1 MPVPDLATV
10 LAAHRAGDLIDAE
23 EGYRRIL
30 AADPDNGEA
39 YHWFGVL
46 ASQLG
51 AADLALELM
60 NVARHYRPNDPLLLN
75 NLGNV
80 LKQLN
85 RPQEAVQ
92 IFDLLLDVIPDFAEA
107 HYNRAHA
114 LRALDRPEDAIAGY
128 RRCIALRSDYADAH
142 YNLALV
148 LRGLDQNDAAADH
161 FRRYLAL
168 DPTDRAGATLAL
180 AAMGAA
186 AMPDRAD
193 LGYVQALFDRYA
205 PDFDAHL
212 RDRLGY
218 TAPELLAGAL
228 EPYWH
233 LLPQAPAT
241 VDIGCGTGLAGEPL
255 RSKVGRLDGVD
266 ASPKMIDEARRR
278 GIYDDL
284 SVADLLAW
292 AESGDEEYHL
302 AVAADVIVYFGD
314 LEPLFDGV
322 ARRLHPAGLF
332 IFTAECST
340 DQPIL
345 LNDSLRYAHAPD
357 YLRDTLASSGF
368 DLLTMQNVSTR
379 RQADQPVPGLLLL
392 ARKRTNKGP

>member
-10 LAAHRAGDLIDAE
+10 LAAHQAGDLIDAE
-23 EGYRRIL
+23 EGYRQIL

-46 ASQLG
+46 ASQMG

-60 NVARHYRPNDPLLLN
+60 NVARQYRPDDPLLLN

-85 RPQEAVQ
+85 QPLEAVK
-92 IFDLLLDVIPDFAEA
+92 IFDLLLEVIPDFAAA

-114 LRALDRPEDAIAGY
+114 LRALDRQEDAIAGY
-128 RRCIALRSDYADAH
+128 RRCIALRPDYADAH

-148 LRGLDQNDAAADH
+148 LRGQDQNDAAAEH
-161 FRRYLAL
+161 FRRYLEL

-218 TAPELLAGAL
+218 SAPELLAEAL
-228 EPYWH
+228 EPYWPN
-233 LLPQAPAT
+233 LPPSPVAI
-241 VDIGCGTGLAGEPL
+241 DIGCGTGLAGVPL
-255 RSKVGRLDGVD
+255 RAKVGRLDGVD

-292 AESGDEEYHL
+292 AESGDEDYHL

-314 LEPLFDGV
+314 LEPLFDGI
-322 ARRLHPAGLF
+322 ARRLRAGGLF
-332 IFTAECST
+332 AFTAESST
-340 DQPIL
+340 DRPIT

-357 YLRDTLASSGF
+357 YLRETLTACGF
-368 DLLTMQNVSTR
+368 DLITMHSASTR
-379 RQADQPVPGLLLL
+379 QQADQPVPGLLLL
-392 ARKRTNKGP
+392 AVKRSG